1 MATALAG
8 RSCGLADPA
17 HVAIAKRRTF
27 AIARWRAQFFE
38 RRARLN
44 LAGAYLSGIRMPG
57 VDLAYDDLDEIDLT
71 SADLRH
77 GNFAGAALRQAHL
90 SRCNLTRA
98 VFTEA
103 QAAGAS
109 FIRSNLRGG
118 NLDNADLRGADLSN
132 CDAAFASLV
141 GANLAGANLSEID
154 LTMADLT
161 DANLSGARLN
171 SACLDIANLTGCDLR
186 RAVLVRTRLDRT
198 LLADCAVDMTL
209 FGDCDLSSALA
220 LAAVRHEGPSIVGA
234 DTLARSGGDIAESF
248 LRAAG
253 VPDEF
258 IAGRL
263 GLSKSAAQHRRILLI
278 ASAQDGGI
286 AGWLESELRQRGM
299 QCWSLL
305 ADDEDAVS
313 SAQVFPPMS
322 RFRNFDRVALLCS
335 RPALES
341 AHCWRLYHDIM
352 QRQTASAARRIHLVA
367 VPLDDCLADDDDPL
381 RQYLRE
387 GPAAGLRPRR
397 DGRGGYRRDVP
408 GIMAALMAEPAAAS
422 GPVDAPE
429 SDSVN

>member
-1 MATALAG
+1 MAG
-8 RSCGLADPA
+8 RSGGLADPA
-17 HVAIAKRRTF
+17 HVAIAKRRAF

-77 GNFAGAALRQAHL
+77 GNFAGATLRQAHL
-90 SRCNLTRA
+90 SRCNLARA
-98 VFTEA
+98 VFTET

-161 DANLSGARLN
+161 NANLSGARLN

-186 RAVLVRTRLDRT
+186 RASLVRTRLDRA
-198 LLADCAVDMTL
+198 LLAGCAVDMTL
-209 FGDCDLSSALA
+209 FGDCDLSSALE
-220 LAAVRHEGPSIVGA
+220 LDAVRHEGPSIVGA

-253 VPDEF
+253 VPEDF
-258 IAGRL
+258 INGRL
-263 GLSKSAAQHRRILLI
+263 RLRKSSVQHQRILII
-278 ASAQDGGI
+278 ASAWDGVI
-286 AGWLESELRQRGM
+286 AGWLEAELRQRGM

-305 ADDEDAVS
+305 ADDEAAVAG
-313 SAQVFPPMS
+313 AQVFPPMS

-341 AHCWRLYHDIM
+341 AHCWRLYQDIM
-352 QRQTASAARRIHLVA
+352 QRQTTSAARRVYLVA
-367 VPLDDCLADDDDPL
+367 VPLDGCLTDDDGEL
-381 RQYLRE
+381 RQYLRG
-387 GPAAGLRPRR
+387 GPAAGLRPRK

-408 GIMAALMAEPAAAS
+408 GIMAALTAEPPPPA
-422 GPVDAPE
+422 GPIDEPE
-429 SDSVN
+429 